1 VQQYLTQLDERG
13 FIRVTGEDRV
23 SFLDSLLTRKIPEQ
37 SKSLSKD
44 QESWLA
50 ACLLTPQGKLLD
62 EFLIFIEAE
71 ALLIDC
77 DLSRRDEIIKRLLM
91 YKLRA
96 HVEIEAVNGH
106 PYILWSQDQS
116 PVSDEKNKLD
126 PRNPRLG
133 ARFTSPPPPAVEALT
148 KPASDW
154 HTWRIHLAIPEG
166 PIEMPPGS
174 IFPLDYGLHL
184 TNSISF
190 DKGCFIGQEVTSR
203 SFRRGTLKKSIFAV
217 YVSDPRN
224 ALYKS
229 HTLPADITSD
239 IGTRGTLIAV
249 NQNAEG
255 FALLKNDVSNLETL
269 SAGPLKL
276 KLKTIT

>member
-1 VQQYLTQLDERG
+1 MQQYLTQLDERG

-23 SFLDSLLTRKIPEQ
+23 TFLDSLLTRKIPDQ
-37 SKSLSKD
+37 SNSPSKD

-77 DLSRRDEIIKRLLM
+77 ALSRRDEIIKRLLM

-116 PVSDEKNKLD
+116 PVSDKKNKLD
-126 PRNPRLG
+126 PRNPLLG
-133 ARFTSPPPPAVEALT
+133 ARFTSAPPPNEAPVRPAT
-148 KPASDW
+148 DW

-174 IFPLDYGLHL
+174 IFPLDYCLHL
-184 TNSISF
+184 TNYISF

-203 SFRRGTLKKSIFAV
+203 SYRRGTLKKSIFAV
-217 YVSDPRN
+217 YVSDPSN

-255 FALLKNDVSNLETL
+255 FALLKNDVTPLEVLSSGPLNLE
-269 SAGPLKL
+269 
-276 KLKTIT
+276 LKTTT